1 MHGFGNRHFEISFKA
16 ITSLT
21 FDVFAPNLILRLKL
35 GPEPDSLSKQ
45 FNGIYQTQA
54 NYDSDYLHTR
64 QS

>member
-1 MHGFGNRHFEISFKA
+1 
-16 ITSLT
+16 LT